1 MLAIPERGFAP
12 SANQHHVRLDAL
24 CDWLEGGVLFQPE
37 SKISAADVVDV
48 LVEGNV
54 YDTQESA
61 WNRLEE
67 TWSELHDR
75 KNLLGDGYPVE
86 IASNH
91 LLRKNN
97 RTWTSVPG
105 HSFCLALSFAELY
118 PSWASSF
125 GHDYTEQGELFEILT
140 EESLKTSFRDWE
152 VYRTGWSRT
161 NTNKLRAV
169 VNDVATWLGEPETRN
184 FQRWSRPTANEA
196 GLDLLFFRPMPDRR
210 PGIPIY
216 MVQCATGR
224 PSNSNWLHK
233 RKTPDIGLWSKLIDF
248 AVLPRRAFATPFS
261 FQESDFRRHCLA
273 VEGIFLDRYRILAPT
288 RTSDTWPPG
297 PIAQRLI
304 SWMLPRIC
312 KLPSADEM

>member
-1 MLAIPERGFAP
+1 MLGIPKRGFAQ
-12 SANQHHVRLDAL
+12 SVGQHNVQLDAL

-37 SKISAADVVDV
+37 SDISKSDVVDM
-48 LVEGNV
+48 LIEESIYVE
-54 YDTQESA
+54 QAFA
-61 WNRLEE
+61 WNRIEDA
-67 TWSELHDR
+67 WAELRYR
-75 KNLLGDGYPVE
+75 KKMLGDGYPIE
-86 IASNH
+86 ITNTD
-91 LLRKNN
+91 LRPKARWNE
-97 RTWTSVPG
+97 VPA
-105 HSFCLALSFAELY
+105 HSFCLALSFAEWY
-118 PSWASSF
+118 PEWSRSF

-152 VYRTGWSRT
+152 VCRTGWSKSNRK
-161 NTNKLRAV
+161 KL
-169 VNDVATWLGEPETRN
+169 NDVVAQVASWLGEPVTGKKE
-184 FQRWSRPTANEA
+184 RWIKLTANEA
-196 GLDLLFFRPMPDRR
+196 GLDLLWFRAMPDRR

-216 MVQCATGR
+216 MVQCATGI

-261 FQESDFRRHCLA
+261 FQESDFRMHCLA

-288 RTSDTWPPG
+288 RTDDTWPPG

-304 SWMLPRIC
+304 KWMLPRIC